1 MTKANRQGRTRII
14 GIAGASGSGKTFFAQ
29 KLCSSLSASA
39 VILSQDFYYRDQNHL
54 PIEQRAAMNFDHP
67 DAIDFELMQEHLRQ
81 LKSGQPITHPL
92 YDFAT
97 HSRQKQSQSM
107 APAPVVLVDGILIY
121 VVEKMRRLF
130 DYKVYIDTPADLCF
144 IRRLQRD
151 VESRGRSVESVISQ
165 YLDSVR
171 PMFLKY
177 VQPSSQYADLITAGV
192 GDMDE
197 AVEHIAKLCRTKL
210 SSNKNRM

>member
-1 MTKANRQGRTRII
+1 MTEANKQSRTRII

-29 KLCSSLSASA
+29 KLLSSLSTSA
-39 VILSQDFYYRDQNHL
+39 AILSQDFYYRDQNHL
-54 PIEQRAAMNFDHP
+54 SLEQRAEINYDHP

-92 YDFAT
+92 YDFTT
-97 HSRQKQSQSM
+97 HSRQKGSQTI
-107 APAPVVLVDGILIY
+107 APAPIVLVDGILIY
-121 VVEKMRRLF
+121 VVEGMRKLF
-130 DYKVYIDTPADLCF
+130 DYKVYIDTPADVCF

-177 VQPSSQYADLITAGV
+177 VQPSSQYADFITAGI

-197 AVEHIAKLCRTKL
+197 AVEHIKDVC
-210 SSNKNRM
+210 SQFNGFH